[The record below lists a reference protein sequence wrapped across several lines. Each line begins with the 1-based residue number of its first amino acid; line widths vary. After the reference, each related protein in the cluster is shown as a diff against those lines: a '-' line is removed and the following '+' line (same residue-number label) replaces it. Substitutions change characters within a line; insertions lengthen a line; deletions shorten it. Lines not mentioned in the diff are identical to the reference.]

1 MFFSTFA
8 KQTFKAISMK
18 HLKTLSAAAL
28 LIAGCGGS
36 ADAPQLGK
44 ASIDEVIAAMTN
56 EEKAFLLVGS
66 GMAGATGTEA
76 VVGSSD
82 ELVPGAAG
90 TTHAIPRLG
99 IPAIVLADGPAG
111 LRIKPIRPG
120 SNDTYY
126 CTAFPIATVLAST
139 WDTELV
145 REVGKSM
152 GNEVLEYGADVILG
166 PGVNIHRNPLC
177 GRNYEYY
184 SEDPLLAGQTAAAI
198 INGIQSQ
205 NVGTSIKH
213 FAVNSQ
219 ETFRTKTDAHVS
231 QRAIREIYL
240 RQFEIA
246 VRESNPWTV
255 MTSYNKL
262 NGTYTSESQE
272 LNNTILRGEW
282 GFKGLVMTDWF
293 AGRDAVAQEQA
304 GQDLLMPGV
313 DRQYNEIL
321 DGLNSGKLDSKVV
334 DANIR
339 RILELVM
346 KSPHFKGYKNSNKP
360 DLKAHAAITRQAAA
374 EGSILLTNKQNAL
387 PFSDKI
393 KKVALFGVTS
403 YDYVS
408 GGIGSGDVNEEYTV
422 SLYEGFKNAGLEVDE
437 NLNKIYSDI
446 IKFQQDTFRA
456 NPANKDSMVFRF
468 QSVNPDF
475 KAADINAAVKAN
487 DVAVITF
494 GRISGEFKDRRIA
507 DFYLSDNEILL
518 LKNVSDAFRKAGK
531 KTVVI
536 LNVGGVIETAS
547 WRDIPDAI
555 LLPWMGGQEG
565 GNAVADIL
573 TGKVN
578 PSGRL
583 PMSFPVD
590 YFDVPGAKN
599 FPYDIKPN
607 AATLFG
613 VEMERPEGENI
624 DFTNYAEDIYVGY
637 RYYNTY
643 GKKVAFPFGFGLSY
657 TTFTLSN
664 LQVVKNENGYEVTV
678 DIKNT
683 GKVDG
688 KEVAQLYI
696 SSPSDGVKKPAIEL
710 KAFAKSRNLKP
721 GESQTVKMTVKIDD
735 MQFFDEASSSWVLD
749 KGVYKFSIGTNAG
762 NLVETKEV
770 EVSEPVV
777 RKVNNVLAPAQPIE
791 LLSEL
796 K

>member
-1 MFFSTFA
+1 
-8 KQTFKAISMK
+8 MK

-126 CTAFPIATVLAST
+126 CTAFPIATALAST
-139 WDTELV
+139 WDTDLV
-145 REVGKSM
+145 QEVGKSM

-262 NGTYTSESQE
+262 NGTYTSESQP

-293 AGRDAVAQEQA
+293 AGRDAVAQELA

-374 EGSILLTNKQNAL
+374 EGSILLTNKNNAL

-507 DFYLSDNEILL
+507 DFYLSDNEKLL
-518 LKNVSDAFRKAGK
+518 LKNVSETFRKAGK

-599 FPYDIKPN
+599 FPYDIQPN

-613 VEMERPEGENI
+613 VEMERPDGENI
-624 DFTNYAEDIYVGY
+624 DFTNYTEDIYVGY

-643 GKKVAFPFGFGLSY
+643 GKKVAFPFGYGLSY

-735 MQFFDEASSSWVLD
+735 MEYFDEASSSWLLD
-749 KGVYKFSIGTNAG
+749 KGTYKFSIGTNAG

-777 RKVNNVLAPAQPIE
+777 RKVNNVLAPAQPIAQE
-791 LLSEL
+791 F
-796 K
+796 

>member
-145 REVGKSM
+145 QEVGKSM

-262 NGTYTSESQE
+262 NGTYTSESQA
-272 LNNTILRGEW
+272 LNNTILRDEW

-293 AGRDAVAQEQA
+293 AGRDAVAQELA

-422 SLYEGFKNAGLEVDE
+422 SLYDGFKNAGLEVDE
-437 NLNKIYSDI
+437 NLNKIYSKI

-507 DFYLSDNEILL
+507 DFYLSDNEKLL
-518 LKNVSDAFRKAGK
+518 LKNVSETFRKSGK

-583 PMSFPVD
+583 PMSFPMD

-599 FPYDIKPN
+599 FPYDIQPN

-613 VEMERPEGENI
+613 VDMERPEGENI
-624 DFTNYAEDIYVGY
+624 DFTNYVEDIYVGY
-637 RYYNTY
+637 RYYNTFD
-643 GKKVAFPFGFGLSY
+643 KKVAFPFGYGLSY
-657 TTFTLSN
+657 TTFALSN
-664 LQVVKNENGYEVTV
+664 MQVVKNENGYDVSV

-735 MQFFDEASSSWVLD
+735 MQYFDEASSSWVLD
-749 KGVYKFSIGTNAG
+749 KGTYKFSIGTNAG
-762 NLVETKEV
+762 NLIETKEV
-770 EVSEPVV
+770 EVSELVV
-777 RKVNNVLAPAQPIE
+777 RKVNNVLAPAQPIAQE
-791 LLSEL
+791 F
-796 K
+796 

>member
-126 CTAFPIATVLAST
+126 CTAFPIATALAST
-139 WDTELV
+139 WDTDLV
-145 REVGKSM
+145 QEVGKSM

-262 NGTYTSESQE
+262 NGTYTSESQP

-374 EGSILLTNKQNAL
+374 EGSILLTNKQNTL

-507 DFYLSDNEILL
+507 DFYLSDNEKLL
-518 LKNVSDAFRKAGK
+518 LKNVSETFRKSGK
-531 KTVVI
+531 KTIVI

-599 FPYDIKPN
+599 FPYDIQPN

-613 VEMERPEGENI
+613 VDMERPEGENI
-624 DFTNYAEDIYVGY
+624 DFTNYVEDIYVGY
-637 RYYNTY
+637 RYYNTFD
-643 GKKVAFPFGFGLSY
+643 KKVAFPFGYGLSY
-657 TTFTLSN
+657 TTFALSN
-664 LQVVKNENGYEVTV
+664 LQVVKNENGYEITV

-710 KAFAKSRNLKP
+710 KAFAKSRSLKP

-735 MQFFDEASSSWVLD
+735 MEYFDEASSSWVLD
-749 KGVYKFSIGTNAG
+749 KGTYKFSIGTNAG

-777 RKVNNVLAPAQPIE
+777 RKVNNVLAPAQPIAQE
-791 LLSEL
+791 F
-796 K
+796 

>member
-1 MFFSTFA
+1 
-8 KQTFKAISMK
+8 MK

-126 CTAFPIATVLAST
+126 CTAFPIATALAST
-139 WDTELV
+139 WDTDLV
-145 REVGKSM
+145 QEVGKSM

-262 NGTYTSESQE
+262 NGTYTSESQP

-507 DFYLSDNEILL
+507 DFYLSDNEKLL
-518 LKNVSDAFRKAGK
+518 LKNVSDTFRKAGK

-696 SSPSDGVKKPAIEL
+696 SSPFDGVKKPAIEL

-735 MQFFDEASSSWVLD
+735 MEYFDEASSSWVLD
-749 KGVYKFSIGTNAG
+749 KGTYKFSIGTNAG
-762 NLVETKEV
+762 NLIETKEV
-770 EVSEPVV
+770 EVTEPVV
-777 RKVNNVLAPAQPIE
+777 RKANNVLAPAQPIAQE
-791 LLSEL
+791 F
-796 K
+796 

>member
-1 MFFSTFA
+1 MED
-8 KQTFKAISMK
+8 MN

-28 LIAGCGGS
+28 LVAGCGGA

-44 ASIDEVIAAMTN
+44 NSIDEVIAAMTN
-56 EEKAFLLVGS
+56 EEKAMLLVGS
-66 GMAGATGTEA
+66 GMAGFENTQQAT
-76 VVGSSD
+76 VGSSD
-82 ELVPGAAG
+82 EIIPGAAG
-90 TTHAIPRLG
+90 TTHAVPRLG

-126 CTAFPIATVLAST
+126 CTAFPIATSLAST
-139 WDTELV
+139 WNTELV
-145 REVGKSM
+145 ENVGKSM
-152 GNEVLEYGADVILG
+152 GNEVLEYGVDVILG

-184 SEDPLLAGQTAAAI
+184 SEDPLLAGKTAAAI
-198 INGIQSQ
+198 IGGIQSQ

-219 ETFRTKTDAHVS
+219 ETFRTKTDAVVS

-262 NGTYTSESQE
+262 NGTYTSQSQPLCNE
-272 LNNTILRGEW
+272 ILLGEW
-282 GFKGLVMTDWF
+282 GYKGLVMTDWF
-293 AGRDAVAQEQA
+293 AGNDAVAQVKA
-304 GQDLLMPGV
+304 THSLLMPGV

-321 DGLNSGKLDSKVV
+321 EALNNGSLDSKVA
-334 DANIR
+334 DNDI
-339 RILELVM
+339 RILLELIL
-346 KSPHFKGYKNSNKP
+346 KTPTFKGYKYSNKP

-374 EGSILLTNKQNAL
+374 EGSILLTNKNNAL

-393 KKVALFGVTS
+393 KSVALFGVTS

-422 SLYEGFKNAGLEVDE
+422 SLYEGFKNAGFAVDE
-437 NLNKIYSDI
+437 NLNKIYSEM
-446 IKFQQDTFRA
+446 IKHQLDTFKA
-456 NPANKDSMVFRF
+456 NPANKDSMVYRF

-475 KAADINAAVKAN
+475 DAANIKAAVAKN
-487 DVAVITF
+487 DVAIITF
-494 GRISGEFKDRRIA
+494 GRISGEFKDRRVA
-507 DFYLSDNEILL
+507 DFYLSDNEKLL
-518 LKNVSDAFRKAGK
+518 LKNVTETFRKAGK
-531 KTVVI
+531 KTIVI

-583 PMSFPVD
+583 PMSFPMD

-624 DFTNYAEDIYVGY
+624 DFTNYAEDIFVGY
-637 RYYNTY
+637 RYYNTV

-657 TTFTLSN
+657 TTFELSN
-664 LQVVKNENGYEVTV
+664 MKVAENKDGYEVTV

-683 GKVDG
+683 GKVEG

-696 SSPSDGVKKPAIEL
+696 SSPSEGVKKPAIEL
-710 KAFAKSRNLKP
+710 KGFAKSRSLKP
-721 GESQTVKMTVKIDD
+721 GESQTVKITVNKND
-735 MQFFDEASSSWVLD
+735 MQYFDTASSSWTLD
-749 KGVYKFSIGTNAG
+749 KGNYKFSVGTNAG
-762 NLVETKEV
+762 NLV
-770 EVSEPVV
+770 VSQDVVINEPYV
-777 RKVNNVLAPAQPIE
+777 RKANNVLAPAQPVE
-791 LLSEL
+791 LLGEL

>member
-1 MFFSTFA
+1 
-8 KQTFKAISMK
+8 MK

-44 ASIDEVIAAMTN
+44 NSIDEVIAAMTN
-56 EEKAFLLVGS
+56 EEKALLLVGS

-82 ELVPGAAG
+82 EIVPGAAG

-126 CTAFPIATVLAST
+126 CTAFPIATALAST
-139 WDTELV
+139 WDTGLV
-145 REVGKSM
+145 QEVGKSM

-219 ETFRTKTDAHVS
+219 ETFRTKTDAKVS

-262 NGTYTSESQE
+262 NGTYTSESQA

-293 AGRDAVAQEQA
+293 AGKDAVAQELA

-313 DRQYNEIL
+313 DRQYNEIV
-321 DGLNSGKLDSKVV
+321 DGLKSGKLDSKVV

-374 EGSILLTNKQNAL
+374 EGSILLTNKNNAL
-387 PFSDKI
+387 PLSDKV

-422 SLYEGFKNAGLEVDE
+422 SLYDGFKNAGMEVDE
-437 NLNKIYSDI
+437 NLNKIYSEI

-456 NPANKDSMVFRF
+456 NPSNKDSMVFRF

-475 KAADINAAVKAN
+475 KAEDIKTAVVKN

-507 DFYLSDNEILL
+507 DFYLSDNEKLL
-518 LKNVSDAFRKAGK
+518 LKNVTDAFRKAGK

-583 PMSFPVD
+583 PMSFPID

-599 FPYDIKPN
+599 FPYDIQPN
-607 AATLFG
+607 PATLFG

-637 RYYNTY
+637 RYYNTF

-657 TTFTLSN
+657 TTFALSN
-664 LQVVKNENGYEVTV
+664 MQVSKNENGYDITV

-683 GKVDG
+683 GKTDG

-696 SSPSDGVKKPAIEL
+696 SSPTDGVKKPAIEL

-721 GESQTVKMTVKIDD
+721 GESQTVKMSVKIDD
-735 MQFFDEASSSWVLD
+735 MEYFDEASSSWKLD
-749 KGVYKFSIGTNAG
+749 AGTYKFSIGTNAG
-762 NLVETKEV
+762 NLVDTKEV
-770 EVSEPVV
+770 AVDAPVV
-777 RKVNNVLAPAQPIE
+777 RKVNNVLALSQPIE
-791 LLSEL
+791 LLGEL

>member
-1 MFFSTFA
+1 
-8 KQTFKAISMK
+8 MK

-126 CTAFPIATVLAST
+126 CTAFPIATALAST
-139 WDTELV
+139 WDTDLV
-145 REVGKSM
+145 QEVGKSM

-262 NGTYTSESQE
+262 NGTYTSESQA

-387 PFSDKI
+387 PFSNKI

-475 KAADINAAVKAN
+475 KVADINAAVKAN

-507 DFYLSDNEILL
+507 DFYLSDNEKLL
-518 LKNVSDAFRKAGK
+518 LKNVSDTFRKAGK

-583 PMSFPVD
+583 PMSFPMD

-599 FPYDIKPN
+599 FPYDIQPN

-613 VEMERPEGENI
+613 VDMERPEGENI
-624 DFTNYAEDIYVGY
+624 DFTNYVEDIYVGY
-637 RYYNTY
+637 RYYNTFD
-643 GKKVAFPFGFGLSY
+643 KKVAFPFGYGLSY
-657 TTFTLSN
+657 TTFALSN

-735 MQFFDEASSSWVLD
+735 MEYFDEASSSWKLD

-777 RKVNNVLAPAQPIE
+777 RKVNNVLAPAQPIAQE
-791 LLSEL
+791 F
-796 K
+796 

>member
-139 WDTELV
+139 WDTDLV
-145 REVGKSM
+145 QEVGKSM

-262 NGTYTSESQE
+262 NGTYTSESQA
-272 LNNTILRGEW
+272 LNNTILRDEW

-304 GQDLLMPGV
+304 GQNLLMPGV

-346 KSPHFKGYKNSNKP
+346 KSPHFKCYKNSNKP

-475 KAADINAAVKAN
+475 KVADINVAVKAN

-507 DFYLSDNEILL
+507 DFYLSDNEKLL

-583 PMSFPVD
+583 PMSFPMD

-599 FPYDIKPN
+599 FPYDIQPN

-624 DFTNYAEDIYVGY
+624 DFTNYTEDIYVGY

-643 GKKVAFPFGFGLSY
+643 GKKVAFPFGYGLSY

-735 MQFFDEASSSWVLD
+735 MQYFDEASSSWVLD

-762 NLVETKEV
+762 NLIETKEV
-770 EVSEPVV
+770 EVAEPVV
-777 RKVNNVLAPAQPIE
+777 RRVNNVLAPAQPIAQE
-791 LLSEL
+791 F
-796 K
+796 

>member
-1 MFFSTFA
+1 
-8 KQTFKAISMK
+8 MK
-18 HLKTLSAAAL
+18 FMKTLSAAAL
-28 LIAGCGGS
+28 LVAGCGGS

-44 ASIDEVIAAMTN
+44 NTIDEVIAAMTN
-56 EEKAFLLVGS
+56 EEKAMLLVGT
-66 GMAGATGTEA
+66 GMAGATDTQQA

-82 ELVPGAAG
+82 EIIPGAAG
-90 TTHAIPRLG
+90 TTHAVPRLG

-120 SNDTYY
+120 SDDTYY
-126 CTAFPIATVLAST
+126 CTAFPIATALAST

-145 REVGKSM
+145 QEVGKSM

-213 FAVNSQ
+213 FAVNNQ
-219 ETFRTKTDAHVS
+219 ETFRTKTDAKVS
-231 QRAIREIYL
+231 QRAVREIYL

-262 NGTYTSESQE
+262 NGTYTSESQP
-272 LNNTILRGEW
+272 LCNDILFGEW
-282 GFKGLVMTDWF
+282 GYKGLVMTDWF
-293 AGRDAVAQEQA
+293 AGRDAIAQISA
-304 GQDLLMPGV
+304 GHSLLMPGV

-321 DGLNSGKLDSKVV
+321 DALNSGRLDSKVA
-334 DANIR
+334 DRDIR
-339 RILELVM
+339 VLLELIL
-346 KSPHFKGYKNSNKP
+346 KTPTFKHYKYSNRP

-374 EGSILLTNKQNAL
+374 EGSILLTNRNNAL
-387 PFSDKI
+387 PFNDKV
-393 KKVALFGVTS
+393 KSVALFGVSS

-408 GGIGSGDVNEEYTV
+408 GGTGSGDVNEEYTI
-422 SLYEGFKNAGLEVDE
+422 SLYDGFKNAGLSVDE
-437 NLNKIYSDI
+437 NLNKIYSEM
-446 IKFQQDTFRA
+446 IKYQLDTFKA
-456 NPANKDSMVFRF
+456 NPANNDSMVYRF
-468 QSVNPDF
+468 HAVNDKF
-475 KAADINAAVKAN
+475 DAATIKSAAAQN

-494 GRISGEFKDRRIA
+494 GRISGEFKDRRVA
-507 DFYLSDNEILL
+507 DFYLDENEKLL
-518 LKNVSDAFRKAGK
+518 LKNVTETFRKSGK

-536 LNVGGVIETAS
+536 LNVGGALETAS

-583 PMSFPVD
+583 PMSFPMD

-599 FPYDIKPN
+599 FPYDIVPN

-637 RYYNTY
+637 RYYNTL
-643 GKKVAFPFGFGLSY
+643 GKKVAFPFGYGLSY
-657 TTFTLSN
+657 TMFQLSN
-664 LQVVKNENGYEVTV
+664 LQVAENKDGYEVSV

-696 SSPSDGVKKPAIEL
+696 SSPTGNVRKPAIEL
-710 KAFAKSRNLKP
+710 KAFAKSRSLKP
-721 GESQTVKMTVKIDD
+721 GETETVKMSVNRND
-735 MQFFDEASSSWVLD
+735 MQYFDEQSSSWRLD
-749 KGVYKFSIGTNAG
+749 EGTYKFSIGTNVG
-762 NLVETKEV
+762 NLVETKDITV
-770 EVSEPVV
+770 AEPYV
-777 RKVNNVLAPAQPIE
+777 RKVNNVLAPAQPVE
-791 LLSEL
+791 LLNEL

>member
-1 MFFSTFA
+1 M
-8 KQTFKAISMK
+8 
-18 HLKTLSAAAL
+18 KTLSAAAL
-28 LIAGCGGS
+28 LVAGCGGS

-56 EEKAFLLVGS
+56 EEKALLLVGS

-82 ELVPGAAG
+82 EIVPGAAG
-90 TTHAIPRLG
+90 NTHAIPRLG

-126 CTAFPIATVLAST
+126 CTAFPIATALAST

-145 REVGKSM
+145 QNVGKSM

-246 VRESNPWTV
+246 VRESDPWTV

-262 NGTYTSESQE
+262 NGTYTSESQP
-272 LNNTILRGEW
+272 LNNNILRGEW
-282 GFKGLVMTDWF
+282 GYKGLVMTDWF
-293 AGRDAVAQEQA
+293 AGKDAVAQEQA

-437 NLNKIYSDI
+437 KLNKIYSEI

-507 DFYLSDNEILL
+507 DFYLSDNEKLL

-583 PMSFPVD
+583 PMSFPID
-590 YFDVPGAKN
+590 YFDVPGAKH

-613 VEMERPEGENI
+613 VDMERPEGENI
-624 DFTNYAEDIYVGY
+624 DFTNYTEDIYVGY

-643 GKKVAFPFGFGLSY
+643 DKKVAFP
-657 TTFTLSN
+657 
-664 LQVVKNENGYEVTV
+664 
-678 DIKNT
+678 
-683 GKVDG
+683 
-688 KEVAQLYI
+688 
-696 SSPSDGVKKPAIEL
+696 
-710 KAFAKSRNLKP
+710 
-721 GESQTVKMTVKIDD
+721 
-735 MQFFDEASSSWVLD
+735 
-749 KGVYKFSIGTNAG
+749 
-762 NLVETKEV
+762 
-770 EVSEPVV
+770 
-777 RKVNNVLAPAQPIE
+777 
-791 LLSEL
+791 
-796 K
+796 

>member
-1 MFFSTFA
+1 
-8 KQTFKAISMK
+8 MK

-126 CTAFPIATVLAST
+126 CTAFPIATALAST
-139 WDTELV
+139 WDTDLV
-145 REVGKSM
+145 QEVGKSM

-262 NGTYTSESQE
+262 NGTYTSESQP

-374 EGSILLTNKQNAL
+374 EGSILLTNKQNTL

-507 DFYLSDNEILL
+507 DFYLSDNEKLL
-518 LKNVSDAFRKAGK
+518 LKNVSETFRKSGK
-531 KTVVI
+531 KTIVI

-599 FPYDIKPN
+599 FPYDIQPN

-613 VEMERPEGENI
+613 VDMERPEGENI
-624 DFTNYAEDIYVGY
+624 DFTNYVEDIYVGY
-637 RYYNTY
+637 RYYNTFD
-643 GKKVAFPFGFGLSY
+643 KKVAFPFGYGLSY
-657 TTFTLSN
+657 TTFALSN
-664 LQVVKNENGYEVTV
+664 LQVVKNENGYEITV

-710 KAFAKSRNLKP
+710 KAFAKSRSLKP

-735 MQFFDEASSSWVLD
+735 MEYFDEASSSWVLD
-749 KGVYKFSIGTNAG
+749 KGTYKFSIGTNAG

-777 RKVNNVLAPAQPIE
+777 RKVNNVLAPAQPIAQE
-791 LLSEL
+791 F
-796 K
+796 

>member
-28 LIAGCGGS
+28 LIAGCGSS

-126 CTAFPIATVLAST
+126 CTAFPIATALAST
-139 WDTELV
+139 WDTDLV
-145 REVGKSM
+145 QEVGKSM

-262 NGTYTSESQE
+262 NGTYTSESQT

-437 NLNKIYSDI
+437 NLNKLYSEI

-475 KAADINAAVKAN
+475 KVADINAAVKAN

-507 DFYLSDNEILL
+507 DFYLSDNEKLL
-518 LKNVSDAFRKAGK
+518 LKNVSF
-531 KTVVI
+531 
-536 LNVGGVIETAS
+536 
-547 WRDIPDAI
+547 
-555 LLPWMGGQEG
+555 
-565 GNAVADIL
+565 
-573 TGKVN
+573 
-578 PSGRL
+578 
-583 PMSFPVD
+583 
-590 YFDVPGAKN
+590 
-599 FPYDIKPN
+599 
-607 AATLFG
+607 
-613 VEMERPEGENI
+613 
-624 DFTNYAEDIYVGY
+624 
-637 RYYNTY
+637 
-643 GKKVAFPFGFGLSY
+643 
-657 TTFTLSN
+657 
-664 LQVVKNENGYEVTV
+664 
-678 DIKNT
+678 
-683 GKVDG
+683 
-688 KEVAQLYI
+688 
-696 SSPSDGVKKPAIEL
+696 
-710 KAFAKSRNLKP
+710 
-721 GESQTVKMTVKIDD
+721 
-735 MQFFDEASSSWVLD
+735 
-749 KGVYKFSIGTNAG
+749 
-762 NLVETKEV
+762 
-770 EVSEPVV
+770 
-777 RKVNNVLAPAQPIE
+777 
-791 LLSEL
+791 
-796 K
+796 